1 MSNLLES
8 PPRFRHDFDMPNTTW
23 KKGLKFSFP
32 VRDRHSNDINFRLEC
47 RLDKGNKR
55 FVLRWQD
62 PTDLDPLNGKK
73 KSKTKSFKDY
83 ESAFQHIKDF
93 EFREDLR
100 NDKAKSRVTFLS
112 ESQLREAEFAID
124 TLPKEISLKEVAQQF
139 VADLPNKEATINE
152 VYEEW
157 IKEAKRSGKKKSSI
171 SSRNDNTKSFRKSFG
186 NKLAHKVTFKDVE
199 KVVYQKLV
207 NGNEPSDQTIVN
219 RHSGIRAL
227 MNRAIQKGYL
237 KKDGN
242 PCETFNGFSELPS
255 PSPSKTFLTIDEAR
269 SLIKHATE
277 YKDGVM
283 LAYFSLACFSGLR
296 PFEIHGGAFKSPVGA
311 DPLSWND
318 INLDSSSPE
327 ILVSEERAKTR
338 ITRWAPLQEYNHNLQ
353 ILLSYAKD
361 LKFDLITT
369 KNFKQNWRAVVKLSN
384 LKFEGGDAD
393 KCRRSFATYLYNKEQ
408 TFADIQLSKIM
419 GNSPY
424 VLRKHYKSVITA
436 GEGKKYFKI
445 GPHGKSITRKETG
458 DWKLQKKMKKFR
470 GLTMADKVRSAPIGI
485 TFHDPNTGDVVESQ
499 GIDIDEQ
506 E

>member
-1 MSNLLES
+1 MT
-8 PPRFRHDFDMPNTTW
+8 NTKW
-23 KKGLKFSFP
+23 KKGKKLSFP
-32 VRDRHSNDINFRLEC
+32 VRDSFGNDINFRLEC
-47 RLDKGNKR
+47 QLDKSNKR

-62 PTDLDPLNGKK
+62 PTDRNLQTGKK

-83 ESAFQHIKDF
+83 ETAYQYVKDF
-93 EFREDLR
+93 ECREGIK
-100 NDKAKSRVTFLS
+100 NDRAKSLVTFLS
-112 ESQLREAEFAID
+112 HDQLRDAEYAFA
-124 TLPKEISLKEVAQQF
+124 TLPKGVSLKEVAEQF

-157 IKEAKRSGKKKSSI
+157 IKEAERSGKKQTSI
-171 SSRNDNTKSFRKSFG
+171 SSRNETTKSFRNSFG
-186 NKLAHKVTFKDVE
+186 KKLAHHITFKDVE

-227 MNRAIQKGYL
+227 MNRAIQKGYV

-242 PCETFNGFSELPS
+242 PCESYNGFSELPS
-255 PSPSKTFLTIDEAR
+255 PSPSKTFLKIDEAR
-269 SLIKHATE
+269 SLIKQATE

-296 PFEIHGGAFKSPVGA
+296 PFEIHGGAFRSPVGA
-311 DPLSWND
+311 DPLTWDD
-318 INLDSSSPE
+318 INLDTSSPE

-338 ITRWAPLQEYNHNLQ
+338 MTRWAPLQEYNHNLQ

-369 KNFKQNWRAVVKLSN
+369 KNFKENWRDVVKLSN

-424 VLRKHYKSVITA
+424 VLRKHYKSVISA
-436 GEGKKYFKI
+436 GEGKKFFKI

-458 DWKLQKKMKKFR
+458 DLKKRKMIKKFE
-470 GLTMADKVRSAPIGI
+470 GLTIADKVRSAPIGL
-485 TFHDPNTGDVVESQ
+485 TFHDPNTGEVVESQ
-499 GIDIDEQ
+499 GIKLDEL